1 MTSTAISAQGTK
13 VSMNTSTDM
22 APVWTLI
29 KNVYEFSGFDG
40 AASDIDVTDL
50 QSDAKEYRA
59 GLQDWDSVTM
69 GININMKD
77 ESHQAL
83 LAAKKSGAVKE
94 FKTELSDGTTME
106 FSGYVKNF
114 PIQIAVDSVYKGSV
128 QVKISAT
135 SPSRRPLKESACF
148 FQKNSC
154 WPRDSRP

>member
-13 VSMNTSTDM
+13 VSMNTGTDTT
-22 APVWTLI
+22 PVWTLI

-128 QVKISAT
+128 QVKISGDITVTPA
-135 SPSRRPLKESACF
+135 A
-148 FQKNSC
+148 
-154 WPRDSRP
+154 

>member
-13 VSMNTSTDM
+13 VSMNTGTDM

-83 LAAKKSGAVKE
+83 LAAKKSGAVKD

-128 QVKISAT
+128 QVKISGDITVTPA
-135 SPSRRPLKESACF
+135 A
-148 FQKNSC
+148 
-154 WPRDSRP
+154 